1 MKRPAPN
8 IAGVYDAAALG
19 LLVFACVA
27 FVLGGSALSRADDFM
42 GIYWFL
48 VGVATMLGAVK
59 VSQTGGGRA

>member
-27 FVLGGSALSRADDFM
+27 FVLGGSALSRTDDFM
-42 GIYWFL
+42 AIYWFF
-48 VGVATMLGAVK
+48 VGVATMFGAVK
-59 VSQTGGGRA
+59 VSQSGGGRA